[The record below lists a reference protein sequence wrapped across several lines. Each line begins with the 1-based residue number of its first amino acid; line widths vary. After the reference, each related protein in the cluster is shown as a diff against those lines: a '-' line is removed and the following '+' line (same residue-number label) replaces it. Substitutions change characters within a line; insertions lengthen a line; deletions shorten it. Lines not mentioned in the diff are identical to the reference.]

1 MSSLKKKSSNV
12 AVWVIMLLLIAGLGG
27 FGVSN
32 FGGNATAMATVGDTE
47 IDTNE
52 YYRALDQELRGLA
65 AQTGQRFT
73 LNQAIAFGIDQSVR
87 ARLVANAALDNEA
100 ARIGLSIGDAR
111 VKAEVLASP
120 AFQGPD
126 GRFDR
131 AGYAHALRRSGLN
144 ESEFENSIRVETAR
158 TILQSAIVD
167 GIAAPASM
175 TDAFLAFNLQQR
187 NFSWIKLD
195 QTTLPQQLP
204 EPTDAQLQ
212 AYYDANKAKFTEP
225 EKKRLNYI
233 WLTPDMIVDQVK
245 VDLVALKEEFEKRR
259 DQYFSPETR
268 LVERLVFPDLEAA
281 KAAKARLDSGEATFA
296 ELTSER
302 GLELLDIDLGNVAID
317 DLEQAGEAVFA
328 MDSPGVIGP
337 LQTDL
342 GPALFRMNGILDAQE
357 TTFEQARVEL
367 QAELALD
374 QARREIN
381 ASITDID
388 DFLAGGASLAEVAN
402 ETDLQFSSIDWAAG
416 DSTGIARYNAFREA
430 AANVSIGDFAE
441 VMVLDDGGIFALEFS
456 EVIAPA
462 LNPIAQVMPFVIAG
476 WESREIGKRLTGLSE
491 DLQTRLAD
499 GADFT
504 ALGFEVIAEQD
515 VLRSDIIEGVAPELI
530 QAVFEMEKG
539 QIKAVTA
546 GGGMILVRLDGI
558 STPDSH
564 DSDLQDQRVGLEQA
578 ISQSLAQDIFAAF
591 SGALQNEAG
600 VYINSA
606 AVNAVHAQFP
616 Q

>member
-32 FGGNATAMATVGDTE
+32 FGGNVTAMATVGDTE

-52 YYRALDQELRGLA
+52 YYRALDQELRGLQ
-65 AQTGQRFT
+65 AQTGQSFT

-87 ARLVANAALDNEA
+87 ARLVAEAALDNEA

-131 AGYAHALRRSGLN
+131 AGYAHTLRRSGLN
-144 ESEFENSIRVETAR
+144 ETEFENSIRVETAR
-158 TILQSAIVD
+158 TILQSAIVN
-167 GIAAPASM
+167 GIAAPAAM

-187 NFSWIKLD
+187 DFSWIKLD
-195 QTTLPQQLP
+195 QSTLPQQLP

-212 AYYDANKAKFTEP
+212 AYYDANEASFTEP

-233 WLTPDMIVDQVK
+233 WLTPDMIVDQIE
-245 VDLVALKEEFEKRR
+245 VDQQALKEEFEKRR
-259 DQYFSPETR
+259 DRYFSPETR
-268 LVERLVFPDLEAA
+268 LVERLVFPNIDAA
-281 KAAKARLDSGEATFA
+281 KAAKTRLDAGEATFA
-296 ELTSER
+296 ELTAER
-302 GLELLDIDLGNVAID
+302 GLDLLDIDLGNVAID
-317 DLEQAGEAVFA
+317 DLDRAGEAVFA
-328 MDSPGVIGP
+328 MDGPGVIGP
-337 LQTDL
+337 LETNL

-357 TTFEQARVEL
+357 TTFEQARTEL

-374 QARREIN
+374 QARRQIN

-388 DFLAGGASLAEVAN
+388 DLLAGGASLAEVAN
-402 ETDLQFSSIDWAAG
+402 ETDLQLSSIDWAAG
-416 DSTGIARYNAFREA
+416 DSLGIARYNAFREA
-430 AANVSIGDFAE
+430 AETVSIGDFAE
-441 VMVLDDGGIFALEFS
+441 AMMLDDGGIFALEFS
-456 EVIAPA
+456 EIIAPA
-462 LNPIAQVMPFVIAG
+462 LNPIDQVMPFVIAG
-476 WESREIGKRLTGLSE
+476 WESQEIGTRLTGVSD

-499 GADFT
+499 GEDFN
-504 ALGFEVIAEQD
+504 ALGFDVLDAQD
-515 VLRSDIIEGVAPELI
+515 VFRTEIIAGVPPELI
-530 QAVFEMEKG
+530 QAIFEMEKG
-539 QIKAVTA
+539 QIKAITA
-546 GGGMILVRLDGI
+546 GGGMILARLNGI
-558 STPDSH
+558 STPDSL
-564 DSDLQDQRVGLEQA
+564 DSDLQDQRAELEEA
-578 ISQSLAQDIFAAF
+578 ISQSLSQDIFAAF
-591 SGALQNEAG
+591 SRALQDEVG
-600 VYINSA
+600 VYINRA